1 VAVLVVITGL
11 VVPFQLAFV
20 REVGLWGSILV
31 YALDLVFFLDIR
43 LNFRTTF
50 REYGSDIR
58 DPSRIA
64 SRYRRGMLPW
74 DLISTLPFDVLL
86 LPWAGLALGG
96 LPVVLLLRLLRLGR
110 VIRLQVIFRRWQRS
124 RTTNTG
130 YLRISRLL
138 VVVFLLIHW
147 VACGW
152 FAIAVLEGL
161 TGDSWA
167 TLAGITGVGVGD
179 QYLRSV
185 YWSFVTTT
193 TLGYGD
199 IVPTRALEYAFT
211 IIVMVVGASMYALI
225 IGSIASLVSS
235 IDSSKAAFW
244 GRVEGVNQY
253 LRGRDLP
260 KELTEQIQDYYDY
273 IWDRYR
279 GISAPAL
286 LKDLPESIR
295 LEVLFHLTRELIDQV
310 PLFRHTGPALRNALL
325 MSLEPQVH
333 VPGSIVA
340 REGERGNGIYFV
352 SRGTL
357 EITSGPEG
365 ESHGTLGPGD
375 YFGDLSLLLGER
387 RTASVHALTYSDVF
401 LLPAREFER
410 LKTEYEE
417 FRDVLKKVSSEKTER
432 MAELVLEGVL
442 L

>member
-1 VAVLVVITGL
+1 MAVLVVVTGL
-11 VVPFQLAFV
+11 LVPFQLAFV
-20 REVGLWGSILV
+20 REVGLWGSLLV

-50 REYGSDIR
+50 REYGSEVR
-58 DPSRIA
+58 EPSRIS

-124 RTTNTG
+124 RTTNAG

-152 FAIAVLEGL
+152 FAIAVMEGL
-161 TGDSWA
+161 SADSWA
-167 TLAGITGVGVGD
+167 AQAGITDLGIGQ
-179 QYLRSV
+179 QYLRSI

-193 TLGYGD
+193 TVGYGD
-199 IVPTRALEYAFT
+199 IVPTGTIEYVYA
-211 IIVMVVGASMYALI
+211 IVVMVVGASMYALI
-225 IGSIASLVSS
+225 IGSVASLVSS

-244 GRVEGVNQY
+244 NRVEGVNQY

-260 KELTEQIQDYYDY
+260 QDLTEQIQNYYDY

-295 LEVLFHLTRELIDQV
+295 LEVLFHLTRELMDQV

-340 REGERGNGIYFV
+340 REGEPGNGIYFV

-432 MAELVLEGVL
+432 MAELVMEGVL